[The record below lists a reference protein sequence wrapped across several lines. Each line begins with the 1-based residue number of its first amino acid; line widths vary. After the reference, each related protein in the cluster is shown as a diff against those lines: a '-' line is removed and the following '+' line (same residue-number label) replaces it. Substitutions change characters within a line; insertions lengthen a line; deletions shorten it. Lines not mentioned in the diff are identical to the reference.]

1 MAYSYEPTALP
12 AMMKVQDAPRSPTSV
27 VDGGYPAPSMMLKDM
42 PIQRDAVH
50 DPADMVARH
59 IRRIFVW
66 WSASLLVIVFAVLSV
81 TKLLD
86 LPATPNDEASTL
98 SVSKLNA

>member
-1 MAYSYEPTALP
+1 
-12 AMMKVQDAPRSPTSV
+12 
-27 VDGGYPAPSMMLKDM
+27 MMLKDM

-66 WSASLLVIVFAVLSV
+66 WSTSLLVIAFAVLSM

-86 LPATPNDEASTL
+86 MPFLDAATPNDEASTL

>member
-1 MAYSYEPTALP
+1 
-12 AMMKVQDAPRSPTSV
+12 
-27 VDGGYPAPSMMLKDM
+27 MMLKDM

-81 TKLLD
+81 TKLMPFLD